1 MSVSDSIMF
10 GVCLWYKV
18 FTNSN
23 LQVLIDRLRNTFQ
36 SLPLQAHITVKA
48 NSFNIDDDYGYF
60 NSIPKPYFVFGPM
73 RQTVTLGSNGTRF
86 YALQRDLY
94 LNGSTGQISTY
105 HMSFAYRYSKFTD
118 EELEY
123 ANRETAFF
131 DRIDPQEFEL
141 QVWQCQNYDTRAWQ
155 RLK

>member
-1 MSVSDSIMF
+1 MF
-10 GVCLWYKV
+10 GVCLWYKI
-18 FTNSN
+18 TSASN
-23 LQVLIDRLRNTFQ
+23 LQVLINRLQQTFQ
-36 SLPLQAHITVKA
+36 SLPLDAHVTIKT
-48 NSFNIDDDYGYF
+48 NLFNIDDDYNYF
-60 NSIPKPYFVFGPM
+60 NSIEKPYFKFGEM

-94 LNGSTGQISTY
+94 LNGSSTQISTY

-118 EELEY
+118 EELEF

-131 DRIDPQEFEL
+131 DRIDAEDFEL

-155 RLK
+155 RIK